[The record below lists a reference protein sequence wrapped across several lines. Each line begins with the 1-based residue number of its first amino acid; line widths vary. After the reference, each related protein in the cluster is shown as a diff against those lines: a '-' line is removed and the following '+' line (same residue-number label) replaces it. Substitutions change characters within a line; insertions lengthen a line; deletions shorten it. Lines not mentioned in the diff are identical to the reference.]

1 MADIHTSDC
10 RNPMMPHSDEAK
22 RLSDEYRLH
31 RLADPIGSIGK
42 FFAAKIQDCTSDHT
56 LYDTWDDAV
65 EHHMSPDPAYWMY
78 VQVVPA
84 DMPVCQAETFLKIQ
98 RIYFEKGINR
108 PQDKRKPIPRL
119 LTEDM
124 NAQMRTIT
132 RGTPPRNLVWPHHGK
147 AR

>member
-1 MADIHTSDC
+1 
-10 RNPMMPHSDEAK
+10 
-22 RLSDEYRLH
+22 
-31 RLADPIGSIGK
+31 
-42 FFAAKIQDCTSDHT
+42 
-56 LYDTWDDAV
+56 
-65 EHHMSPDPAYWMY
+65 
-78 VQVVPA
+78 
-84 DMPVCQAETFLKIQ
+84 MPVCQAETFLKIQ

>member
-1 MADIHTSDC
+1 MADVHMAEC
-10 RNPMMPHSDEAK
+10 RNPMMQHSDEAK

-31 RLADPIGSIGK
+31 RLADPFGSIGK
-42 FFAAKIQDCTSDHT
+42 FFAAAIQDCRSNHT

-65 EHHMSPDPAYWMY
+65 DHHMSPDPAYFMY
-78 VQVVPA
+78 VQIVPA

-119 LTEDM
+119 LREDM
-124 NAQMRTIT
+124 SSQMRTIMH
-132 RGTPPRNLVWPHHGK
+132 GSQPSNLVWSHGK